1 MRLLSSPVDGR
12 SIPAS
17 SFHNLWLSS
26 LEMAAARF
34 YSLVS
39 AERRRR
45 RAAERERATR
55 FRRYEAGY
63 KARWVRR
70 IAPRTETRVVWPNLG
85 VVPRGS

>member
-1 MRLLSSPVDGR
+1 MYLRVDGATGAI
-12 SIPAS
+12 SPS
-17 SFHNLWLSS
+17 EF
-26 LEMAAARF
+26 AARF